1 MLLRQKASGSAV
13 YARARQKA
21 SRGYPVQVELE
32 KKYRQIRKETVAVY
46 MLVGV

>member
-1 MLLRQKASGSAV
+1 MERRVVLPSMLELDEN
-13 YARARQKA
+13 A

-32 KKYRQIRKETVAVY
+32 NGQIRRKTVAVY